1 MKNIKWLSNAKL
13 RASWGQLGNQE
24 VGSYYPFSMDINL
37 AEPVVFNGEVVQG
50 YAARDY
56 AFRDISWET
65 TTMTNVG
72 IDLGFFNNKLNFTF
86 DYYVRKT
93 CDILMNLDIPSFM
106 GYNNSPLRN
115 AGVVENK
122 GWELSLAFNDRIGDF
137 SYRISANLSDVKNE
151 IKDMK
156 GIVNNFDDL
165 YTNRAGYSINS
176 IWGLEAD
183 GLFASFNDARSYP
196 VTQFGNLQGG
206 DIKYKDQPTIDTD
219 GDGIPDTGD
228 GQITSEDYVV
238 IGNTIPRYTY
248 SFNLAA
254 EYKNFDIELFFQ
266 GDGYLRDDL
275 AWAFNNGAKVQQWQK
290 DNMWKEGETNSK
302 YPRMFISSANNIK
315 PSTYWLQDAS
325 YLRLKNLQIGYTIPR
340 KILSHTFL
348 DGVRVYFSAQN
359 LFTFDKMTEG
369 YDPEQHPT
377 KAQNSVP
384 LLKTYSFGI
393 NVNF

>member
-1 MKNIKWLSNAKL
+1 MALQSFFGRLNYDYAGKYLFEANVRYDGSSRFAKGNRWGLFPSFSAGWRISEENFMKNIKWLSNAKL

-37 AEPVVFNGEVVQG
+37 AEPVVFNGKVVQG

-93 CDILMNLDIPSFM
+93 RDILMNLDIPSFM

-266 GDGYLRDDL
+266 GVGKRDGYLRDDL

-325 YLRLKNLQIGYTIPR
+325 YL
-340 KILSHTFL
+340 
-348 DGVRVYFSAQN
+348 
-359 LFTFDKMTEG
+359 
-369 YDPEQHPT
+369 
-377 KAQNSVP
+377 
-384 LLKTYSFGI
+384 
-393 NVNF
+393 

>member
-1 MKNIKWLSNAKL
+1 
-13 RASWGQLGNQE
+13 
-24 VGSYYPFSMDINL
+24 
-37 AEPVVFNGEVVQG
+37 
-50 YAARDY
+50 
-56 AFRDISWET
+56 
-65 TTMTNVG
+65 
-72 IDLGFFNNKLNFTF
+72 
-86 DYYVRKT
+86 
-93 CDILMNLDIPSFM
+93 
-106 GYNNSPLRN
+106 
-115 AGVVENK
+115 
-122 GWELSLAFNDRIGDF
+122 
-137 SYRISANLSDVKNE
+137 
-151 IKDMK
+151 MK

-183 GLFASFNDARSYP
+183 GLFASFDDAQSYP

-219 GDGIPDTGD
+219 GDGMPDTGD

-266 GDGYLRDDL
+266 GVGKRDGYLRDDL